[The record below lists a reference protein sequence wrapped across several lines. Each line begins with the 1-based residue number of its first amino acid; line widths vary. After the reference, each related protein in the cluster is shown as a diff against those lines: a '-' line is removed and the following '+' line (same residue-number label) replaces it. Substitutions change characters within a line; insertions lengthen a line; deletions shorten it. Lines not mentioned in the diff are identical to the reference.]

1 MVLKFKELI
10 SFPTDQVG
18 KLDIDELILNLPNT
32 PIDVLE
38 KFYKDHGRNEQFQ
51 QQKI

>member
-1 MVLKFKELI
+1 MNF
-10 SFPTDQVG
+10 SADQAG
-18 KLDIDELILNLPNT
+18 NIDIDELVLNLPNT

-38 KFYKDHGRNEQFQ
+38 QFYRDHGRNEQFQ

>member
-1 MVLKFKELI
+1 MNF
-10 SFPTDQVG
+10 SADQVG
-18 KLDIDELILNLPNT
+18 KLDIDEPVLNLPNT

-38 KFYKDHGRNEQFQ
+38 KFYRDHGRNEQFQ

>member
-1 MVLKFKELI
+1 MTFKELMNF
-10 SFPTDQVG
+10 SADQVG
-18 KLDIDELILNLPNT
+18 KLDIDELVLNLPNT

-38 KFYKDHGRNEQFQ
+38 KFYRDHGRNEQFQ

>member
-18 KLDIDELILNLPNT
+18 KLDIDELILKLPNT

-38 KFYKDHGRNEQFQ
+38 QFYNDHGRNEQKKKK
-51 QQKI
+51 KI